1 MAILARMAPQST
13 SVEKLGE
20 EVKRRIFSMLKRSL
34 YVLRVDTGSCN
45 GCEIEIFA
53 ALSPLYDV
61 ERFGIKLVVSPR
73 HADALLVTGPV
84 TRQYRPVLERV
95 YRMTPDPKVVIAIGA
110 CACGG
115 GVWYNSFAVE
125 GGVDQVIPVDV
136 YVPGCPPH
144 PVAILQ
150 GILVALDVL
159 KQKIEKISY
168 REEKPE
174 REWKLR
180 PPLALL
186 FEKETPVKI
195 PWELYKDIVKTAR
208 KYLGYLYGA
217 RLVKDY
223 LALLDQVETLDE
235 LKEASKKIVEAWN
248 RDPRIAQ
255 VVEELNKLVEKYFA
269 RKH

>member
-1 MAILARMAPQST
+1 MAVLSKIVPRTT
-13 SVEKLGE
+13 SVEKLEE
-20 EVKRRIFSMLKRSL
+20 EVRRKIFDTLKRSL

-61 ERFGIKLVVSPR
+61 ERFGIKLVISPR

-95 YRMTPDPKVVIAIGA
+95 YRMTPDPKVVIAVGA

-125 GGVDQVIPVDV
+125 GGVDRVIPVDV

-144 PVAILQ
+144 PIAILH

-159 KQKIEKISY
+159 KQKMKKVSY

-174 REWKLR
+174 KEWKLK
-180 PPLALL
+180 PPLVLL
-186 FEKETPVKI
+186 FEEKAPIKMS
-195 PWELYKDIVKTAR
+195 WELYRDIVRTAR

-217 RLVKDY
+217 RLAKDY
-223 LALLDQVETLDE
+223 LAILGQVKTLDE
-235 LKEASKKIVEAWN
+235 LREASKKIVEAWN

-255 VVEELNKLVEKYFA
+255 VVEELNKVVEKYFVQK
-269 RKH
+269 R

>member
-1 MAILARMAPQST
+1 VAILAKMLPQST

-20 EVKRRIFSMLKRSL
+20 EVKRRIFGTLKRSL

-61 ERFGIKLVVSPR
+61 ERFGIRLVISPR

-84 TRQYRPVLERV
+84 TRQYRAVLERV

-125 GGVDQVIPVDV
+125 GGIDQVIPVDV

-159 KQKIEKISY
+159 KQKIEKVSY

-174 REWKLR
+174 EEWKLR

-186 FEKETPVKI
+186 FERETLVKI
-195 PWELYKDIVKTAR
+195 SWELYRDIMRTAR
-208 KYLGYLYGA
+208 KYLGYLYGVQ
-217 RLVKDY
+217 LVKDY
-223 LALLDQVETLDE
+223 FALLSEVRTLGE
-235 LKEASKKIVEAWN
+235 LREASKKIVEAWN

-255 VVEELNKLVEKYFA
+255 VVEELNKLVEKHFA
-269 RKH
+269 QKH

>member
-1 MAILARMAPQST
+1 MVAVSTAVRQST
-13 SVEKLGE
+13 SIEKIGE
-20 EVKRRIFSMLKRSL
+20 EVKRKIFSMLKRSL

-61 ERFGIKLVVSPR
+61 ERFGIKLVISPR

-95 YRMTPDPKVVIAIGA
+95 YKMTPDPKVVIAIGA

-125 GGVDQVIPVDV
+125 GGVDRVIPVDV

-144 PVAILQ
+144 PVAILH

-159 KQKIEKISY
+159 KQKIEKTSY

-174 REWKLR
+174 KEWKLK

-186 FEKETPVKI
+186 FEKETPIKVS
-195 PWELYKDIVKTAR
+195 WELYRGIVRTAR

-217 RLVKDY
+217 RLAKDY
-223 LALLDQVETLDE
+223 LAILSQAKNIEE
-235 LKEASKKIVEAWN
+235 LKEASKKVVEAWN

-255 VVEELNKLVEKYFA
+255 VVEELNRLVEEYVVQK
-269 RKH
+269 R